1 MRSISAALLGRNYT
15 TRMSYSFL
23 FYDLETF
30 GSDPRRT
37 RIAQFAA
44 IRTDADLNEIDEPID
59 FFVKPADDLLP
70 SPIATLITGITPQQA
85 LRDGVTEATAFARI
99 NDEMARPGTCS
110 AGYNSIR
117 FDDEFVR
124 FGLYRNFH
132 DAYEREWKA
141 GNSRWDLLDALRLM
155 HALRPDGIKWRQR
168 EDGKGTSFKLEHLAE
183 DNGLRQ
189 GMAHEALSDVRALIG
204 IARLFRSHQ
213 PRLWD
218 YALKL
223 RDKRFAASLMDPV
236 AMTPLLHISQRYP
249 ASRMCA
255 AAVIPLARHPQIDSR
270 MIVFDL
276 DGEPDALLE
285 LDAGEIADR
294 LYVRQ
299 ADLPEGETRIPL
311 KEVHCNKCPALVAWE
326 HLRDADF
333 ERLSI
338 DAAAVMQR
346 AERIRAAGP
355 ALAEKMRQV
364 FARDRPR
371 ETVDA
376 DAALYDGFIGDAD
389 KRLFASVRSTPPHLL
404 AKQAFGFRDPRMPE
418 LLFRYRARNWP
429 DSLLPAEHTRWNG
442 YRRQRLE
449 GETGMSELT
458 FAQSREQ
465 IAELRA
471 LHADDGAKQVLLD
484 ALEAWG
490 DDINASLA

>member
-1 MRSISAALLGRNYT
+1 
-15 TRMSYSFL
+15 MSDSFL

-44 IRTDADLNEIDEPID
+44 IRTDTALNEIGEPVD
-59 FFVKPADDLLP
+59 FFVKPANDVLP
-70 SPIATLITGITPQQA
+70 SPIATLITGITPQHA
-85 LRDGVTEATAFARI
+85 LRDGVTEADALALI

-155 HALRPDGIKWRQR
+155 HALRPDGITWRQR
-168 EDGKGTSFKLEHLAE
+168 DDGKGTSFKLEHLAE
-183 DNGLRQ
+183 DNGLRE

-204 IARLFRSHQ
+204 IARLFRTRQ
-213 PRLWD
+213 PRMWEYVLR
-218 YALKL
+218 L

-236 AMTPLLHISQRYP
+236 AMTPLLHVSQRFP
-249 ASRMCA
+249 ASRLCA
-255 AAVIPLARHPQIDSR
+255 APVIPLSRHPQIDSR

-276 DGEPDALLE
+276 DSEPDALLD
-285 LDAGEIADR
+285 LDPDGIADR

-299 ADLPEGETRIPL
+299 ADLPEGESRIPL
-311 KEVHCNKCPALVAWE
+311 KEVHCNKCPALVAWA

-338 DAAAVMQR
+338 DPVVVLKR
-346 AERIRAAGP
+346 AERVRAAGP

-389 KRLFASVRSTPPHLL
+389 RRLFASVRSSPPHLL
-404 AKQAFGFRDPRMPE
+404 ARQAIGFRDPRLVE

-429 DSLLPAEHTRWNG
+429 ESLRPAEHTRWNN
-442 YRRQRLE
+442 YRRQRLDTDN
-449 GETGMSELT
+449 GLSELT
-458 FAQSREQ
+458 FEQSRQQ
-465 IAELRA
+465 ITELRTA
-471 LHADDGAKQVLLD
+471 HSGDGSKQVLLD
-484 ALEAWG
+484 ALDAWG
-490 DDINASLA
+490 QQIEASLA

>member
-1 MRSISAALLGRNYT
+1 
-15 TRMSYSFL
+15 MSDSFL

-44 IRTDADLNEIDEPID
+44 IRTDAALNEIDEPIS

-70 SPIATLITGITPQQA
+70 SPIATLITGITPQDA
-85 LRDGVTEATAFARI
+85 LRDGVTEAAAIARI
-99 NDEMARPGTCS
+99 NDEMVRPGTCS

-132 DAYEREWKA
+132 DAYEREWKG

-183 DNGLRQ
+183 DNGLRE

-204 IARLFRSHQ
+204 LARLFHTYQ
-213 PRLWD
+213 PRMWD
-218 YALKL
+218 YALRL

-236 AMTPLLHISQRYP
+236 AMTPLLHVSQRYP
-249 ASRMCA
+249 ASRLCA
-255 AAVIPLARHPQIDSR
+255 APVIPLARHPQIDSR

-276 DGEPDALLE
+276 DSEPDALLD
-285 LDAGEIADR
+285 LDADAILDR

-299 ADLPEGETRIPL
+299 ADLPEGELRIPL

-326 HLRDADF
+326 HLRGADF

-338 DAAAVMQR
+338 DPATVLQR
-346 AERIRAAGP
+346 AERVRAAGP
-355 ALAEKMRQV
+355 ALAEKIRQV
-364 FARDRPR
+364 FARERPH
-371 ETVDA
+371 EEVDA
-376 DAALYDGFIGDAD
+376 DAALYDGFIGDSD

-404 AKQAFGFRDPRMPE
+404 AKQAFDFRDPRLPE

-429 DSLLPAEHTRWNG
+429 ESLLPAEHRRWND
-442 YRRQRLE
+442 YRRERLE
-449 GETGMSELT
+449 RDRGMSELT
-458 FAQSREQ
+458 FDQSQEQ
-465 IAELRA
+465 ISQLRGV
-471 LHADDGAKQVLLD
+471 HAGDGSKQVLLD
-484 ALEAWG
+484 TLEAWS
-490 DDINASLA
+490 DEIRTSLA